1 MVSDG
6 GASPFQGFY
15 LAPSCSSSSSRN
27 RLLRLLLE
35 QRLAP
40 ARNWPARVDVRF
52 LRLLLMLLL
61 ELELVLKVEEKFERI
76 FDQSQSG

>member
-15 LAPSCSSSSSRN
+15 LAPSCSSSRN